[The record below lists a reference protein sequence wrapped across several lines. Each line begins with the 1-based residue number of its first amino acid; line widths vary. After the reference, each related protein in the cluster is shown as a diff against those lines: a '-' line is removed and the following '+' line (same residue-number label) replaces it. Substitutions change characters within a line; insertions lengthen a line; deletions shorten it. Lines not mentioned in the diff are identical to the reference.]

1 MITLPHLQMMLF
13 ATLLGYSLEDVQC
26 VLQVQQQIAEE
37 YEQMKGIV
45 STLEV
50 FKVDIQMDRPVGE

>member
-1 MITLPHLQMMLF
+1 MIF
-13 ATLLGYSLEDVQC
+13 ASLLVYSLEDLQY

-45 STLEV
+45 NTLEM
-50 FKVDIQMDRPVGE
+50 FKIDIQVDRPVGE

>member
-1 MITLPHLQMMLF
+1 MIF
-13 ATLLGYSLEDVQC
+13 DSLLGYSFEDLQY

-37 YEQMKGIV
+37 YEGMKGIV
-45 STLEV
+45 STLEM